1 MMFRL
6 FIRSVACAA
15 LALGATALLAEDAP
29 KPADAPAAKPEA
41 ATAKPSDTTAKP
53 TDPTA
58 KPSDATT
65 KPDDAA
71 APAAAKISA
80 DAQQV
85 IDQISEA
92 YGKLKTLDL
101 TGTLSSKIEAA
112 GDKQTE
118 STEFTATF
126 SAPNKFRHAL
136 KDDVLCGST
145 GEKAYSYLK
154 AKNFYSIADTAK
166 EKVATK
172 DLPAPLPKILEMQ
185 NPSLLLA
192 LAKDP
197 ARELTENVTSIVKVD
212 DTNVGDVSCPTLEIS
227 LTNKLIV
234 TLAVDPQTH
243 LVRRSMTN
251 IKAMLEKQGVPDV
264 KNASFTIE
272 YATTTPGGDLPDT
285 QFAWA
290 PPEGAKDI
298 KAMQTAAAGGDE
310 PNPADALVGQEAPAF
325 KVTGLDGKE
334 VSLSDLKGKVIVL
347 DFWATWCPPC
357 RASLPHLNKLYD
369 EKKGE
374 GLQVFAVDQQ
384 EDKDKVQS
392 FVDKTKLTVPV
403 LLDANGGVGEK
414 YKVNGIPETV
424 VIGKDGKVKK
434 VFIGFDPNSM
444 PEELHKVVADAMK

>member
-1 MMFRL
+1 
-6 FIRSVACAA
+6 
-15 LALGATALLAEDAP
+15 
-29 KPADAPAAKPEA
+29 
-41 ATAKPSDTTAKP
+41 
-53 TDPTA
+53 
-58 KPSDATT
+58 
-65 KPDDAA
+65 
-71 APAAAKISA
+71 
-80 DAQQV
+80 
-85 IDQISEA
+85 
-92 YGKLKTLDL
+92 
-101 TGTLSSKIEAA
+101 
-112 GDKQTE
+112 
-118 STEFTATF
+118 
-126 SAPNKFRHAL
+126 
-136 KDDVLCGST
+136 
-145 GEKAYSYLK
+145 

-227 LTNKLIV
+227 LTNKQIV

-298 KAMQTAAAGGDE
+298 KAMQTAAAAGGDE

-384 EDKDKVQS
+384 ED
-392 FVDKTKLTVPV
+392 
-403 LLDANGGVGEK
+403 
-414 YKVNGIPETV
+414 
-424 VIGKDGKVKK
+424 
-434 VFIGFDPNSM
+434 
-444 PEELHKVVADAMK
+444 

>member
-1 MMFRL
+1 MMLRL

-92 YGKLKTLDL
+92 YRKLKTLDL

-126 SAPNKFRHAL
+126 AAPNKFRHAL

-272 YATTTPGGDLPDT
+272 YATATPGGDLPDT

-298 KAMQTAAAGGDE
+298 KAMQTAAAAGGDE
-310 PNPADALVGQEAPAF
+310 
-325 KVTGLDGKE
+325 
-334 VSLSDLKGKVIVL
+334 
-347 DFWATWCPPC
+347 
-357 RASLPHLNKLYD
+357 
-369 EKKGE
+369 
-374 GLQVFAVDQQ
+374 
-384 EDKDKVQS
+384 
-392 FVDKTKLTVPV
+392 
-403 LLDANGGVGEK
+403 
-414 YKVNGIPETV
+414 
-424 VIGKDGKVKK
+424 
-434 VFIGFDPNSM
+434 
-444 PEELHKVVADAMK
+444 